1 MKVSKQNY
9 PVHTVENLENMGVLV
24 TSVQMPCKNLNRWQ
38 QLRPASVILM
48 AENCE
53 WKKIVLGLKSGM
65 FRAQWKI

>member
-38 QLRPASVILM
+38 QRPANCVVILM

-53 WKKIVLGLKSGM
+53 KIVLGLKSGM
-65 FRAQWKI
+65 FRAQWKL